1 VVAVVVTGAVVSEV
15 VVLVLDVDGPAVLE
29 AVILGRLVPDVV
41 CTVVEVVVSSQLVS
55 LVVESG
61 VGFVPVEVGT
71 PLWLV

>member
-1 VVAVVVTGAVVSEV
+1 VIGAVVSEV

-41 CTVVEVVVSSQLVS
+41 CTVVEVVVISQLVG
-55 LVVESG
+55 LVVEFG

>member
-1 VVAVVVTGAVVSEV
+1 VIGAVVSEV

-41 CTVVEVVVSSQLVS
+41 CTVVEVVVISQLVG
-55 LVVESG
+55 LVVEFG
-61 VGFVPVEVGT
+61 VGFVSVEVGT